1 MSNTQSTSADGANPD
16 YVGLVRFLVEPFLE
30 SAESL
35 SIDCEMSSKARVW
48 IRLAFEGE
56 DKGRVF
62 GRGGRNIQAIRTI
75 IKAAAQAAGQSVHLD
90 IYDDSGGTYPRENSR
105 EKNSGGRVDVKR
117 KISHRPLVRKSAPK
131 LRSE

>member
-1 MSNTQSTSADGANPD
+1 MPDKQSSSADELNPD

-30 SAESL
+30 SPASL
-35 SIDCEMSSKARVW
+35 SIDCERSSKARIW

-62 GRGGRNIQAIRTI
+62 GRGGRNIQAIRTV

-90 IYDDSGGTYPRENSR
+90 IYDDSNGADPREKSR
-105 EKNSGGRVDVKR
+105 EKNSGGRVHLKR
-117 KISHRPLVRKSAPK
+117 RVRHRPSLRKSAPK
-131 LRSE
+131 LRSQ